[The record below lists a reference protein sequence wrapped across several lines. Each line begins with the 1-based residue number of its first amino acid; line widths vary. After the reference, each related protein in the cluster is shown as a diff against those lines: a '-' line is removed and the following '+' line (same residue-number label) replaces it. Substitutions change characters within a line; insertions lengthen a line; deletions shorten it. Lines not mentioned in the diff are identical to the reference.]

1 MAVTVICK
9 GGSVFWLM
17 VSVPGELFLG
27 AVKEQN
33 FMLRNTYMIAEGC
46 SHHGQRKSGRER
58 EKGKGR
64 EGGKKEKKNGREK
77 R

>member
-1 MAVTVICK
+1 
-9 GGSVFWLM
+9 M
-17 VSVPGELFLG
+17 VSVSGELFLG

-58 EKGKGR
+58 EKEKGK
-64 EGGKKEKKNGREK
+64 EGGKEEGKKNGREK